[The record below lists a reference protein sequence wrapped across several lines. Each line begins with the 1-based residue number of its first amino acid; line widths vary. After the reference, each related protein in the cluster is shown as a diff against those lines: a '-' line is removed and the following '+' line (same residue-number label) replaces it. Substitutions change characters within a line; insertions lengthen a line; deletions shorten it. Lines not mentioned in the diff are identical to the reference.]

1 MGFGPTWCYRRRRG
15 KIGRKPKPVIISS
28 LPPLQGFNPLPPPP
42 MSREPVVLEVAEVE
56 ALRLIDLEK
65 RSFEEAGREM
75 NVSRSTVWR
84 LVESGRRKLIT
95 AIVEG
100 RPILISPA

>member
-1 MGFGPTWCYRRRRG
+1 MKWLSHF
-15 KIGRKPKPVIISS
+15 
-28 LPPLQGFNPLPPPP
+28 
-42 MSREPVVLEVAEVE
+42 
-56 ALRLIDLEK
+56 RLIDLEK
-65 RSFEEAGREM
+65 CSFEEAGRRM

-100 RPILISPA
+100 KPILISPT

>member
-1 MGFGPTWCYRRRRG
+1 MGFGPKWCHRCRKGR
-15 KIGRKPKPVIISS
+15 IGRKPKPVIVSA
-28 LPPLQGFNPLPPPP
+28 LPPVQGFNPFPLPQTP
-42 MSREPVVLEVAEVE
+42 REPIVLEAAEVE

-95 AIVEG
+95 AILEG

>member
-1 MGFGPTWCYRRRRG
+1 MGFGPKWCHRCRRG
-15 KIGRKPKPVIISS
+15 RIGRKPKPVIVST
-28 LPPLQGFNPLPPPP
+28 LPPVQGFNPLPLPQTP
-42 MSREPVVLEVAEVE
+42 REPIVLEAAEVE

-95 AIVEG
+95 AILEG

>member
-1 MGFGPTWCYRRRRG
+1 MGLSPKWCHRCRKGR
-15 KIGRKPKPVIISS
+15 IGRKPKPVIINTFPSV
-28 LPPLQGFNPLPPPP
+28 QGFSPLPQPQAPL
-42 MSREPVVLEVAEVE
+42 EPVVLEAAEVE
-56 ALRLIDLEK
+56 ALRLVDLEK
-65 RSFEEAGREM
+65 CSFEEAGRRM
-75 NVSRSTVWR
+75 NISRSTVWR